1 MGKKHNYC
9 GSRLGEVVCA
19 LAKQLGKAGCLFA
32 FIGRG
37 NIQVRSM
44 SSMALQDENQ
54 KSYPWVTVGELKAEP
69 VNIWL
74 FIALY
79 EMQSLPQTPPWLR
92 NAMA

>member
-1 MGKKHNYC
+1 
-9 GSRLGEVVCA
+9 
-19 LAKQLGKAGCLFA
+19 
-32 FIGRG
+32 
-37 NIQVRSM
+37 M